1 MPIDA
6 TMKITSISAH
16 VLRLPEVTTICEGTQ
31 DTCLIHIKT
40 DAGISGWGEGTGEW
54 LVPAVEATL
63 IDWEPLRKMM
73 ESQYTPGGPGRPGFP
88 PVLLFKAV
96 LLQQWYNLSDLALKE
111 AIDDRFSFR
120 RFLGLNLDEKVPD
133 HSNVHKFRD
142 RISPIIADLFH
153 QV

>member
-1 MPIDA
+1 MVAQETHQIGFAEAFVKQTFINTVLDKID
-6 TMKITSISAH
+6 
-16 VLRLPEVTTICEGTQ
+16 
-31 DTCLIHIKT
+31 
-40 DAGISGWGEGTGEW
+40 
-54 LVPAVEATL
+54 TL

-96 LLQQWYNLSDLALKE
+96 LLQQWYNLSDPALKE